1 MIFGGKDMSFNKDK
15 FLNPDSKYRVRPLLH
30 AFCVKDDPTAVAKA
44 LKAYGY
50 GGAVIN
56 PKFNDETFVT
66 DEALKIFKETADG
79 IKAEGLDYWIYD
91 EKGYPSG
98 QANGFTLKGHPELEA
113 KGFFMVRRIAYEP
126 RHTTF
131 TIDDET
137 DKIVW
142 AAKYPVDAS
151 SISESCVQYD
161 KMIPVDF
168 TESFVE
174 CDLEANEAFFIFC
187 QKPAYEGSHL
197 THNVSSFKRYINL
210 LNPNAVK
217 RFIELM
223 YDGIDKACL
232 DVFKNAGAVFT
243 DEPSL
248 QTGYARAYETWPYA
262 LAPYCDTLFEEYKK
276 EYGTSLLPYL
286 PLIFENGAGHE
297 AIRINFYR
305 LVAKLIAKAFSG
317 QISEW
322 CRAHGTVFSGHYFAE
337 ESLKSHVNSYGDNI
351 PVIMAADYP
360 GIDTLLCIPEEYNC
374 NTAKHVQMVVRKKD
388 TNGMMVELCPFLK
401 KPEFA
406 EDPWNNMSAVV
417 GLLAMHGVRVFNSY
431 FRAEFGTYDKRF
443 NNIEGYAG
451 RNYESREDCIKFNE
465 YVGRIGYMLDGLKSV
480 DSVFVYRPIEDA
492 QAKYFPTTSG
502 AVQSDASQ
510 SDNALGAA
518 GKLLFFKRGIDFQ
531 FVDCE
536 DMINAA
542 ESLKNG
548 KPTISGLDVKTIIVP
563 GVDVM
568 DSRAQKALVELKA
581 AGVNVLFH
589 NKLPSIGTDNAIAVD
604 IAEHFKPVS
613 TPELN
618 AFVDAI
624 ETDFVAKADG
634 LHLLTAKYLKDGKEM
649 YFVVNNTRGTNA
661 ELTLNH
667 KTKTTATLFNPVDGT
682 TTPIKVGDTY
692 TVPWFRSVF
701 IIFD

>member
-1 MIFGGKDMSFNKDK
+1 MCFNKEN
-15 FLNPDSKYRVRPLLH
+15 FLNPDLKYRVRPIFH
-30 AFCVKDDPTAVAKA
+30 AYGVKDDPTALAKA

-50 GGAVIN
+50 GGTVIN
-56 PKFNDETFVT
+56 PKFNDETLVT
-66 DEALKIFKETADG
+66 DEAIKLFKETADG

-91 EKGYPSG
+91 ENGYPSG

-113 KGFFMVRRIAYEP
+113 KGFFMIRRIAYEP

-142 AAKYPVDAS
+142 VAKYPVDAS
-151 SISESCVQYD
+151 SISQSYVQYD
-161 KMIPVDF
+161 KMIPVPF

-174 CDLEANEAFFIFC
+174 CDLATNEALFIFC

-223 YDGIDKACL
+223 YDGIESKCPE
-232 DVFKNAGAVFT
+232 VFKNAGAVFT

-248 QTGYARAYETWPYA
+248 QTGYVRTYETWPYA
-262 LAPYCDTLFEEYKK
+262 LAPYCDTIFEDYER
-276 EYGTSLLPYL
+276 EYGVSLLPYL
-286 PLIFENGAGHE
+286 PLIFENGAGYE
-297 AIRINFYR
+297 AIRVNFYR
-305 LVAKLIAKAFSG
+305 LIAKLIARSFSG

-322 CRAHGTVFSGHYFAE
+322 CRAHGTLFSGHYLCE
-337 ESLKSHVNSYGDNI
+337 ESLKAHVFSYGDI
-351 PVIMAADYP
+351 VPVIMAADYP
-360 GIDTLLCIPEEYNC
+360 GIDILNCLPEEYNC
-374 NTAKHVQMVVRKKD
+374 NTAKHVQMAVRKKD

-406 EDPWNNMSAVV
+406 EDPWNNMSAVA

-431 FRAEFGTYDKRF
+431 FRAEFGTYDARF
-443 NNIEGYAG
+443 NSIVGYAG
-451 RNYESREDCIKFNE
+451 RNYETREECVKFNE

-492 QAKYFPTTSG
+492 QAKYFPTTSA

-510 SDNALGAA
+510 TDGALAAA
-518 GKLLFFKRGIDFQ
+518 GKQVFFKRGIDFQ
-531 FVDCE
+531 YIDAE
-536 DMINAA
+536 DVVNAA

-548 KPTISGLDVKTIIVP
+548 DPMISGLKVKTVIVP

-568 DSRAQKALVELKA
+568 DSRAQEALVKLKN

-589 NKLPSIGTDNAIAVD
+589 DKLPSVGTDSTVKVKL
-604 IAEHFKPVS
+604 AEHFKPVT

-618 AFVDAI
+618 AFADSI
-624 ETDFVAKADG
+624 ETDFVAKAEG
-634 LHLLTAKYLKDGKEM
+634 VHLLTAKYIKEGKEM
-649 YFVVNNTRGTNA
+649 YFVVNNTRDADA

-667 KTKTTATLFNPVDGT
+667 KNRQTATLYNPVDGSVR
-682 TTPIKVGDTY
+682 PIKVGETY
-692 TVPWFRSVF
+692 TVPKFRSVF
-701 IIFD
+701 IVFD